1 MVIDESTNQQI
12 NNNDNDVLEMETKS
26 TDDSTSSSSTTLGDE
41 QLPILTTG
49 RSRPLADII
58 AEGKEGSAIIN
69 EAISSRNYNIFDD
82 INNEINK
89 RNMINNAI
97 DTTIKQENISVSTGT
112 TDNATILDIQR
123 EAAKAVEASFTEEA
137 QTKAQEEL
145 IQQDSTFDYNQAMP
159 ESDVFIPVNKNN
171 TNDLVERAEAVKEQ
185 FTALI
190 EKSKD
195 DLNKL
200 ADIKES
206 IKQVKE
212 ELSIN
217 TTEQKEEEDIV
228 VMEDTDIV
236 VNDIEDKDIGF
247 NPTNILEK
255 EDIKVVNE
263 ETILE
268 EPDTEETL
276 DDIAK
281 AAADDVPNPADGT
294 FKNIKHLF
302 AEEKKEDVDD
312 TTNIYEDS
320 SLEEE
325 DLTNL
330 TDEESSEIVVPYS
343 NAETVT
349 IAAADADPRNYVDIL
364 NKQPEAQGFI
374 ELLAAISRN
383 TKSYLHR
390 LHKANE
396 YFYTPQQSF
405 NLKSLKNVESRI
417 GSTDKIKG
425 GVSLDGVVYRDKYAN
440 KSDFLESVPNNAVLK
455 NNNAIRSI
463 TLLSQS
469 IMQVSFYNSGF
480 NVVLRA
486 PLLAELS
493 DYWRA
498 CTDKQNEYGRIFGQL
513 CFIPADIYCR
523 SAAMDLFE
531 KLVIDSNLVD
541 FSVPGVL
548 RKALSFLDFE
558 TMLWAISC
566 VMFPKGVKIDHICH
580 EDKCRHT
587 ESVMID
593 VKSLRFND
601 YTLMSADNIK
611 YTNSNEKRTVDD
623 LIKYKASI
631 KNDKEQVRIDDEWS
645 TTIGIPSFFE
655 YEESS
660 LSFISEMERKIQ
672 LSALAEVNDYVN
684 ARYFALLAP
693 FTKLVTYV
701 SKENGKVIN
710 FEGIEGNI
718 SKLLESLQSGSI
730 SFSKTVHD
738 FVISKKIT
746 HICYTLNAC
755 PSCGKIPA
763 SAVGR
768 LVPCDV
774 QNTFFTLVVK
784 RINMLVSSVA
794 EM

>member
-1 MVIDESTNQQI
+1 MVTDESNQNT
-12 NNNDNDVLEMETKS
+12 NNNDDVLELESNTN
-26 TDDSTSSSSTTLGDE
+26 TE
-41 QLPILTTG
+41 EILPILTTG
-49 RSRPLADII
+49 RSKPLSEII
-58 AEGKEGSAIIN
+58 AEGKKGSEQIASAI
-69 EAISSRNYNIFDD
+69 ESKNYNIFDD

-89 RNMINNAI
+89 RISANIQS
-97 DTTIKQENISVSTGT
+97 TSSSTETYTIENKSESNIQDDLYISV
-112 TDNATILDIQR
+112 
-123 EAAKAVEASFTEEA
+123 AKAVDASFTEEA
-137 QTKAQEEL
+137 QSQAQQEL

-159 ESDVFIPVNKNN
+159 ESDVFVPVNKNVSDTIKKAKQTIQDAREQIIKYNDQISETVNHIAEIKSQVN
-171 TNDLVERAEAVKEQ
+171 TAVSDV
-185 FTALI
+185 I
-190 EKSKD
+190 ED
-195 DLNKL
+195 
-200 ADIKES
+200 
-206 IKQVKE
+206 
-212 ELSIN
+212 
-217 TTEQKEEEDIV
+217 V
-228 VMEDTDIV
+228 VMMDDNKSTVTEDA
-236 VNDIEDKDIGF
+236 GF
-247 NPTNILEK
+247 NPTNILEQ
-255 EDIKVVNE
+255 EDITVV
-263 ETILE
+263 
-268 EPDTEETL
+268 TEETTQVDVQEESL

-281 AAADDVPNPADGT
+281 EATEEVPDPANTT

-302 AEEKKEDVDD
+302 AEEKKDEVDD

-320 SLEEE
+320 TLEEE

-330 TDEESSEIVVPYS
+330 LDEDAAEIVVPYS
-343 NAETVT
+343 NAETIA
-349 IAAADADPRNYVDIL
+349 IAAADADPRNYLSIVER
-364 NKQPEAQGFI
+364 QPEAQGFI
-374 ELLAAISRN
+374 ELLASISRN

-396 YFYTPQQSF
+396 YFYTPQQTF
-405 NLKSLKNVESRI
+405 NMKSLKHSVDKN
-417 GSTDKIKG
+417 GSDKLKG
-425 GVSLDGVVYRDKYAN
+425 GVSIGDTVYRDKYAN
-440 KSDFLESVPNNAVLK
+440 KNDFLASVPNNAVLK
-455 NNNAIRSI
+455 NNNAVRSI

-513 CFIPADIYCR
+513 CFIPADVYCR

-558 TMLWAISC
+558 TMLWAIAC
-566 VMFPKGVKIDHICH
+566 VMFPKGVRIDHICH

-601 YTLMSADNIK
+601 YTLMSADDIK

-623 LIKYKASI
+623 LAKYKSQI
-631 KNDKEQVRIDDEWS
+631 KNDKESVRIDDEWS
-645 TTIGIPSFFE
+645 TTIGIPSFSE

-660 LSFISEMERKIQ
+660 LAFISEMERKIQ

-718 SKLLESLQSGSI
+718 SKLLESLQSGSV

-738 FVISKKIT
+738 FVLSKKIT

-755 PSCGKIPA
+755 PSCGKVPA
-763 SAVGR
+763 SAIGR

-784 RINMLVSSVA
+784 RINMLVSNVS